1 MGVEGV
7 EDDDGEEYDDVLEAY
22 LADQTNPDTPDDESS
37 SEDNIKEHGTNC
49 ESVGASDVVH
59 GCIEGESEG
68 HTEMSGDEAQTIQF
82 HLH

>member
-49 ESVGASDVVH
+49 ESVGLRMLCMGALKENQRV
-59 GCIEGESEG
+59 I
-68 HTEMSGDEAQTIQF
+68 
-82 HLH
+82 LR